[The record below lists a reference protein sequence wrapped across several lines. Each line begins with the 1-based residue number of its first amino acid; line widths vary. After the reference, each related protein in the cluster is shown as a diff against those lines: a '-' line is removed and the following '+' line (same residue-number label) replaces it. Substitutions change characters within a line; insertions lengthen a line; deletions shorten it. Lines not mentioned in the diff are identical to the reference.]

1 MARAV
6 AQLIVHFDHDD
17 LTAQEEK
24 DAAAGNTELFDVP
37 AQMLQ

>member
-1 MARAV
+1 
-6 AQLIVHFDHDD
+6 
-17 LTAQEEK
+17 LTTQEEK

>member
-6 AQLIVHFDHDD
+6 AQLIVHFDHDA
-17 LTAQEEK
+17 LAAQEEK
-24 DAAAGNTELFDVP
+24 DAAARNTELFDVP